1 MAVPRGGQGRK
12 RAALGE
18 TFGPGKSGIHAAP
31 IFAAA
36 GRWSMRVAAWANATF
51 LRPPGQRVAKRNARK
66 EEPVEHWWRK
76 KYWERCSARQ

>member
-1 MAVPRGGQGRK
+1 MAIPRGGQRRK
-12 RAALGE
+12 RPALGE
-18 TFGPGKSGIHAAP
+18 TFGPGKFGIHAAP

-66 EEPVEHWWRK
+66 EKRVKCVLAPR
-76 KYWERCSARQ
+76 